1 MVNILFIFFLYI
13 MESVDNKMEDIF
25 FSSLLKN
32 RYLNSEI
39 FKIYDLINTQ
49 NISEE
54 DKIHINEK
62 IFWYWLSEENHEI
75 IELLDVIRHEEI
87 RNHLVYKLIF
97 ELVEDVLDV
106 DDKDHLDILLSEIIE
121 EIETDMIYFLRD
133 ILELVY
139 VDLKKRF
146 SKREGMTEFFKD
158 DYMSDKELSSLF
170 DELDVL
176 FIDLIINIK
185 NSDEK
190 KAIEDKIRNE
200 IEVKKKIFEIK

>member
-1 MVNILFIFFLYI
+1 